1 MEGPKP
7 KSTRFWLVIL
17 GVLLL
22 AAVIGMVFVHSH
34 RQTGAAVQVIQNGE
48 VTDTLFLNRNGT
60 YRYESSSGG
69 YNIVEIRDGQVSVTE
84 ASCPDQIC
92 VRHGPTDQT
101 ADPIV
106 CLPNKLVVRVL
117 APAGEADQLDG
128 VSS

>member
-7 KSTRFWLVIL
+7 KSTRFWLCII

-22 AAVIGMVFVHSH
+22 AAVIGMVVIHSH

-48 VTDTLFLNRNGT
+48 VTDTLYLNQNGT
-60 YRYESSSGG
+60 YRYESETGG
-69 YNIVEIRDGQVSVTE
+69 YNIVVIRDGQVSVTE

-117 APAGEADQLDG
+117 PPEGETDQLDG

>member
-7 KSTRFWLVIL
+7 RSTRFWLCIL
-17 GVLLL
+17 GLLLL
-22 AAVIGMVFVHSH
+22 AAVVGLLFVHSQ
-34 RQTGAAVQVIQNGE
+34 RQTGFKVEIVQNGTI
-48 VTDTLFLNRNGT
+48 TDTVSLSEAGT
-60 YRYESSSGG
+60 RRYESENGG
-69 YNIVEIRDGQVSVTE
+69 YNTVTVKDGKVSVTE
-84 ASCPDQIC
+84 ASCPDQVC

-117 APAGEADQLDG
+117 SPEGSQQLDG